1 MAQVS
6 EHLTSKHEILI
17 PNPYTSIKNA
27 DCALWSIGLR
37 HIGPWRVFKIW
48 HGRPWSWSTV
58 EGHVNPGSGSSVHC
72 SLSQHSFL
80 RCPAPTLPHG
90 LFWTT
95 AHRTTFMLSA
105 LTDCISHWRR
115 INLQAKPLSASLFPQ
130 KSEELDIQ
138 NVKHFKGYHKQ
149 KLAR

>member
-58 EGHVNPGSGSSVHC
+58 EGHMNPGSGSSVHC
-72 SLSQHSFL
+72 SLLQHYPSKFIEVSSSHPSSWSLLNHSSQDYL
-80 RCPAPTLPHG
+80 YAQCPDRLYIPLEKNKFTSKSSLCLPISTKVRG
-90 LFWTT
+90 TWY
-95 AHRTTFMLSA
+95 SECKA
-105 LTDCISHWRR
+105 LQRVS
-115 INLQAKPLSASLFPQ
+115 
-130 KSEELDIQ
+130 
-138 NVKHFKGYHKQ
+138 
-149 KLAR
+149 